1 MNFLKLFQV
10 YLGGESIKEINR
22 KSGAFVELDKTYI
35 PPIGNSLDR
44 QFRLRG
50 TPEQIALAQQLMYE
64 KIANSPG
71 GAGDLLTPLQFQ
83 QQFNL
88 PLIGSSHTD
97 PWSGSA
103 DPYAT
108 DANGAAATDPYSLW
122 ASAYGQWAQGTMT
135 ISLLTKKMNYVLSV
149 FQLILMIRLEQ
160 MVNHPQQML
169 QRWLR
174 WIQPG

>member
-1 MNFLKLFQV
+1 MKLFQT

-22 KSGAFVELDKTYI
+22 KSGAFVELDKTYV

-44 QFRLRG
+44 LFRLRG

-88 PLIGSSHTD
+88 PLVGSSHTD
-97 PWSGSA
+97 AWSGSA

-108 DANGAAATDPYSLW
+108 DATGAAGTDPYSLW
-122 ASAYGQWAQGTMT
+122 ASAYGQWAQGT
-135 ISLLTKKMNYVLSV
+135 IKIPLLIKEMNLVLLV
-149 FQLILMIRLEQ
+149 FQLILMILVQ
-160 MVNHPQQML
+160 QTVNHPQQML
-169 QRWLR
+169 RRWPK
-174 WIQPG
+174 WIQHG